1 MIILNRSNFLLL
13 LNERDFT
20 SRTVWLYYWSDERLF
35 LRLSQSGNK
44 ISEDNLFLLF
54 SINSS
59 KFAK

>member
-1 MIILNRSNFLLL
+1 
-13 LNERDFT
+13 
-20 SRTVWLYYWSDERLF
+20 

-44 ISEDNLFLLF
+44 MSEGNLFLLF

>member
-20 SRTVWLYYWSDERLF
+20 SRAVWLYYWGDERLF

-44 ISEDNLFLLF
+44 MSEDNLFLLF

>member
-20 SRTVWLYYWSDERLF
+20 SRTVWLYYWGDERLF